1 MGYIVRLDDEA
12 ITDHDRVGGK
22 AKNLGVLTTGGFQVP
37 AAFVVATDAYVR
49 AIAANGAAEAIA
61 ELAPRFAYDDPELL
75 EEQAAKIRAL
85 ITEGPLPDDVREAVR
100 EAYEADGA
108 DGFVAVRSSGTAE
121 DLEDASF
128 AGQHDTYLDVRGLDE
143 VLRAIRNCWASLWST
158 RAVAYRHR
166 TGNDH
171 AEARLAV
178 VVQHMVESEASGVM
192 FTANPLTGATDE
204 IVVNAGWGLGEGIVS
219 GILTPDQFTFA
230 KRTLRVVEKVMGE
243 KKVRVVRDPQTG
255 IGTVTESTTAEQQSR
270 FCLSDEEAGRLAEL
284 GRRVEAYYEGM
295 PQDIE
300 WAYTDGAFYLL
311 QSRDVTGVEM
321 TWDEDVDAWQTQ
333 PEDPEVVWS
342 RGFADEFWTG
352 AITPLF
358 YSVRAREQT
367 QGHIRISKEWGFD
380 DLAQLRRHR
389 YHKAEAYISADY
401 QKTLV
406 TKIVPKQFRAGQVG
420 YLPAADREAAESWPF
435 SLGSYLRMHAR
446 IMALAP
452 KQGLVKW
459 LDEVDN
465 LLSDHVAD
473 AEGLSNEELAKLT
486 DDELIKEIDRYCDYA
501 DYLMYA
507 MWSGFFI
514 HAANAMSLLGLMVQ
528 KWYRG
533 TNEAVFTDLI
543 TGLPQRTTTV
553 KENHAMWELAN
564 EIRSHGSLRERI
576 LACEPTELLSA
587 LRAHPDGAAAAE
599 MYETMRREHGHR
611 GHADRDF
618 WFPRRLDDSTIDH
631 QVLISLLRSESTADP
646 LEAEERL
653 VEKRLRATE
662 DVIASMR
669 ELPFGNLRVEAFKAL
684 LGYVHRFLVAR
695 DDERHFMDRITYTK
709 KRAFTEVSRRLV
721 ERGRFDNHEDF
732 YFLSQAELYDVL
744 KDRAPMRLIRAKIKG
759 RRAAFDRMNRKE
771 QVPPYFLKGNAEY
784 IDGPDEQLDDS
795 SGVLA
800 GAGTSR
806 GEITG
811 TARVVRELKEIGR
824 VQKGDI
830 LITNSTDPAWTPVF
844 LVIQGLVLETGGML
858 AHGACLSREY
868 NLPAV
873 TIRDAI
879 SRIPDGATITVDG
892 TNGLVRIHE
901 EELVAVE

>member
-12 ITDHDRVGGK
+12 ISDHDRVGGK
-22 AKNLGVLTTGGFQVP
+22 AKNLGALTAGGFRVP
-37 AAFVVATDAYVR
+37 AAFVVSTDAYAR
-49 AIAANGAAEAIA
+49 AVAANGAAAAIA
-61 ELAPRFAYDDPELL
+61 ELGPRFAYDEPELL
-75 EEQAAKIRAL
+75 EQQAASIRAL
-85 ITEGPLPDDVREAVR
+85 ITDGPLPDDVRDAIR
-100 EAYEADGA
+100 EAYEAEGFG
-108 DGFVAVRSSGTAE
+108 GFVAVRSSGTAE

-128 AGQHDTYLDVRGLDE
+128 AGQHDTYLDVRGIDE
-143 VLRAIRNCWASLWST
+143 VLRAVRSCWASLWST

-166 TGNDH
+166 TGNDQD
-171 AEARLAV
+171 EARLAV
-178 VVQHMVESEASGVM
+178 VVQQMVESEASGVM

-230 KRTLRVVEKVMGE
+230 ERDLRIVEKVLGE
-243 KKVRVVRDPQTG
+243 KKVRVVRDPETG
-255 IGTVTESTTAEQQSR
+255 VGTVTEPTEPEQQSR
-270 FCLSDEEAGRLAEL
+270 FCLDDDAAAGLAAL
-284 GRRVEAYYEGM
+284 GRRVESYYEGM

-300 WAYTDGAFYLL
+300 WAYADGAFYLL
-311 QSRDVTGVEM
+311 QSRDITGVEM

-333 PEDPEVVWS
+333 PEDPEVIWS
-342 RGFADEFWTG
+342 RGFADEYWTG

-367 QGHIRISKEWGFD
+367 EGHIRISKEWGFD

-389 YHKAEAYISADY
+389 YHKAEAYISVDY
-401 QKTLV
+401 QKSLV
-406 TKIVPKQFRAGQVG
+406 TKIVPKQFRAAQVG
-420 YLPAADREAAESWPF
+420 YLPAADRDSAESWPF

-452 KQGLVKW
+452 KQGLIKW
-459 LDEVDN
+459 LDEVDD
-465 LLSDHVAD
+465 LLANHVAD
-473 AEGLSNEELAKLT
+473 AEGLPDEELAKLT
-486 DDELIKEIDRYCDYA
+486 DDELIKEIDRYCAYA

-514 HAANAMSLLGLMVQ
+514 HAANAMSLLGVMLQ

-553 KENHAMWELAN
+553 EENHAMWELAN
-564 EIRSHGSLRERI
+564 EIRASASLCERI
-576 LACEPTELLSA
+576 RAAEPTELLGE
-587 LRAHPDGAAAAE
+587 LKAHPDGATAAE
-599 MYETMRREHGHR
+599 LYETMRREHGHR

-631 QVLISLLRSESTADP
+631 QVLLSLLSAESTADP
-646 LEAEERL
+646 LEAEQRL
-653 VEKRLRATE
+653 VDKRKRATE
-662 DVIASMR
+662 DVIESMR
-669 ELPFGNLRVEAFKAL
+669 ELPFGNLRVESFKAL
-684 LGYVHRFLVAR
+684 LNYVHRFLVAR

-709 KRAFTEVSRRLV
+709 KRAFTEISRRVV
-721 ERGRFDNHEDF
+721 ERAQLGDPEDF

-744 KDRAPMRLIRAKIKG
+744 KGRAPMRLIRAKIKG

-771 QVPPYFLKGNAEY
+771 QTPPYFLRGNTEY
-784 IDGPDEQLDDS
+784 VDGPDEALDDS
-795 SGVLA
+795 DGVLA

-844 LVIQGLVLETGGML
+844 LVIKGLVLETGGML

-879 SRIPDGATITVDG
+879 SRVPDGATITVDG
-892 TNGLVRIHE
+892 TNGVVRIHE
-901 EELVAVE
+901 EAQLAVE